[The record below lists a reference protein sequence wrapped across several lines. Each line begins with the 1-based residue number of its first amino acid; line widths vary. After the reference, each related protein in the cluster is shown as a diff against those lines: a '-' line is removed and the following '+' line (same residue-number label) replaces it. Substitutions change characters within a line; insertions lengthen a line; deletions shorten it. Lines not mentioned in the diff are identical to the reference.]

1 MPWSLLRWIA
11 QCFMAF
17 SKMSSIFA
25 ANPPGLLPNGD
36 ATVVEQVYLQ
46 YREDYN
52 SILENCWLFRIVL
65 GDRIGYIHKVISGFY
80 MYLGIPNKFIQGLAM
95 WALEKQ
101 RLLFPVRPKMHN
113 LEHLPLAYT

>member
-1 MPWSLLRWIA
+1 
-11 QCFMAF
+11 MAF

-65 GDRIGYIHKVISGFY
+65 GDRIGYIHIY
-80 MYLGIPNKFIQGLAM
+80 I
-95 WALEKQ
+95 
-101 RLLFPVRPKMHN
+101 
-113 LEHLPLAYT
+113 